1 MKHTNIITGE
11 GVANLFSFDSI
22 KGWLRGPA
30 QVVFQ
35 GNALCGV
42 LIIAALFVGAAVGGR
57 IEVGWGAIV
66 GLCVST
72 LTGHLLALPTNQGD
86 AGLWGFNGTLVGAAI
101 MTFLG
106 STVLGWVAL
115 VLCAAMSTWVRSAL
129 DRVLSAHKV
138 SSLTGSF
145 VLCTWLFLAAARQLG
160 ELDII
165 ALPASSL
172 PSVAWGHTAHHAAPS
187 NFLETIFRG
196 VSQVFLLD
204 SWVAGGL
211 IVLGLL
217 ASKPL
222 AALWAIVGSALGS
235 GVALLFGAPVH
246 DVSQGLYAFSPV
258 LTAIALGATFY
269 SPSLP
274 GAIWALLGTISTVF
288 VQAAFDTFMAPVGL
302 PTFTAPFCVT
312 TWLFLLP
319 LYRFER
325 SHKEPVN
332 HSTWHRKESTSKP

>member
-1 MKHTNIITGE
+1 MKHTNTITNE
-11 GVANLFSFDSI
+11 GIAGLFSIDSI

-35 GNALCGV
+35 GNALSGV

-57 IEVGWGAIV
+57 IEVGWGAFV

-72 LTGHLLALPTNQGD
+72 LTGHLLALPKSQGD
-86 AGLWGFNGTLVGAAI
+86 AGLWGFNGTLVGAAM

-106 STVLGWVAL
+106 STVLGWIAL
-115 VLCAAMSTWVRSAL
+115 ILCSAMSTWVRSAL
-129 DRVLSAHKV
+129 DRMLSAHKV

-145 VLCTWLFLAAARQLG
+145 VLCSWLFLAAARQLG

-165 ALPASSL
+165 SLPASTL
-172 PSVAWGHTAHHAAPS
+172 PTSVWMHHTHQAVS
-187 NFLETIFRG
+187 MNFLETIFRG
-196 VSQVFLLD
+196 VSQVYLLD
-204 SWVAGGL
+204 SWVAGVL

-222 AALWAIVGSALGS
+222 AALWAIVGSAMAS

-258 LTAIALGATFY
+258 LTAVALGATFY
-269 SPSLP
+269 RPSVP
-274 GAIWALLGTISTVF
+274 GAIWTVLGTLATVF

-302 PTFTAPFCVT
+302 PTFTAPFCLT

-325 SHKEPVN
+325 DHKEPVN